1 MLTVADLNQFTGT
14 MNYRLFN
21 GMFRNFVATDGAM
34 HVAKEGEAFW
44 LLEAIASHIATNSKL
59 RTGPLAE
66 IQFWRLESRTLKSGP
81 NKGKKRWALSC
92 RADSDLPPVVTQNI
106 EYSDFP
112 LDSIDLWVAPTYL
125 GDRKVWVIYLPSEH

>member
-14 MNYRLFN
+14 MNYHLFN

-34 HVAKEGEAFW
+34 HVAKEGGAFW
-44 LLEAIASHIATNSKL
+44 LLEAIASHIATNNKL
-59 RTGPLAE
+59 RSGPLAE
-66 IQFWRLESRTLKSGP
+66 IQFWKLESRILKSGP
-81 NKGKKRWALSC
+81 NKGSKRWTLAC
-92 RADSDLPPVVTQNI
+92 RADSDLPPVVMQNI

-112 LDSIDLWVAPTYL
+112 LDSIELWVAPSYL